1 MSDLINN
8 IFPNQTSII
17 PYSGLLLERILFD
30 FRRGLPIFLDYQD
43 GYFVKP
49 TEFLLPSITHNSV
62 IISGNPDGTPII
74 HNDTHNV
81 WFNSAS
87 SLLSLVKMSE
97 LKPSISVYPCND
109 ALLKKCVTQITLR
122 DIETLS
128 CIDYTIEKI
137 TQTNLPTVYC
147 ENCQLIAYRV
157 IPSFYEYYALI
168 IGNPDMSQPV
178 NIRLHAECLTGDL
191 LGSLR
196 CDCQPQLHK
205 ALCDFSSD
213 ANNNANN
220 SGGIIIYIR
229 QEGRNIGLLNKLRAY
244 ELQNAGHDTV
254 DANLLLGFTL
264 DERDYQAASL
274 ILKDLGVHTVNLLT
288 NNPTKIAALEKYDIR
303 IASRVAHYTQTQKHN
318 EQYIDTKKNKIGHL
332 PE

>member
-43 GYFVKP
+43 GYFIKP
-49 TEFLLPSITHNSV
+49 TEFLPLSIANNSV

-74 HNDTHNV
+74 HNDNHNI
-81 WFNSAS
+81 WLSNAS
-87 SLLSLVKMSE
+87 SLLSLIKMSE
-97 LKPSISVYPCND
+97 LKPSISVYPCD
-109 ALLKKCVTQITLR
+109 DILLKQCITQITLR
-122 DIETLS
+122 DIETVS
-128 CIDYTIEKI
+128 DIHYTVEKI

-147 ENCQLIAYRV
+147 ENSQLIAYRV

-168 IGNPDMSQPV
+168 IGNPDISQPV

-205 ALCDFSSD
+205 ALHDFSSD
-213 ANNNANN
+213 ANNN
-220 SGGIIIYIR
+220 GGIIIYIR
-229 QEGRNIGLLNKLRAY
+229 QEGRNIGLLNKMRAY

-254 DANLLLGFTL
+254 DANLLLGFML
-264 DERDYQAASL
+264 DERDYQAAAL
-274 ILKDLGVHTVNLLT
+274 ILRDLGVHNVNILT
-288 NNPTKIAALEKYDIR
+288 NNSTKIAALEKYNIHVV
-303 IASRVAHYTQTQKHN
+303 SRVAHYTQTQKHN
-318 EQYIDTKKNKIGHL
+318 EHYIDTKKNKIGHL

>member
-1 MSDLINN
+1 MSDFMSDLMNT

-30 FRRGLPIFLDYQD
+30 FRRGLPIFLDYQG
-43 GYFVKP
+43 GYFIKP
-49 TEFLLPSITHNSV
+49 TEFLPPSMNNTSV
-62 IISGNPDGTPII
+62 VISGNPDGTPII
-74 HNDTHNV
+74 HNDTHNI
-81 WFNSAS
+81 WLNSAA

-97 LKPSISVYPCND
+97 LKPSISVYPCHD
-109 ALLKKCVTQITLR
+109 VSLKKCVTQITLR

-128 CIDYTIEKI
+128 HIDYTIEKI
-137 TQTNLPTVYC
+137 TQTNLPTIYS
-147 ENCQLIAYRV
+147 ENTHLIAYRV

-168 IGNPDMSQPV
+168 IGNPDMSHPV

-205 ALCDFSSD
+205 ALSDFSND
-213 ANNNANN
+213 N
-220 SGGIIIYIR
+220 GGIIIYIR

-254 DANLLLGFTL
+254 DANLMLGFRL

-274 ILKDLGVHTVNLLT
+274 ILKDLGVHSVNLLT
-288 NNPTKIAALEKYDIR
+288 NNPTKIAALEKYNIH
-303 IASRVAHYTQTQKHN
+303 IETRVAHYTQTQKHN
-318 EQYIDTKKNKIGHL
+318 EHYIDTKKNKIGHL

>member
-43 GYFVKP
+43 GYFIKP
-49 TEFLLPSITHNSV
+49 TEFLSPHCKKHSV
-62 IISGNPDGTPII
+62 TISGNTDGKPII
-74 HNDTHNV
+74 DNDNKRMWYDYADT
-81 WFNSAS
+81 F
-87 SLLSLVKMSE
+87 LSLIKMSE
-97 LKPSISVYPCND
+97 LQPSISIYPCD
-109 ALLKKCVTQITLR
+109 DTALKKCVIQITLD
-122 DIETLS
+122 DITVFS
-128 CIDYTIEKI
+128 DNDYTIEKI
-137 TQTNLPTVYC
+137 TQTNLPTIYS

-168 IGNPDMSQPV
+168 VGNPDMSKPV

-205 ALCDFSSD
+205 ALQDF
-213 ANNNANN
+213 ANNN
-220 SGGIIIYIR
+220 GGIIIYIR

-244 ELQNAGHDTV
+244 TLQNAGHDTV
-254 DANLLLGFTL
+254 DANLLLGFML
-264 DERDYQAASL
+264 DERDYQAAAM
-274 ILKDLGVHTVNLLT
+274 ILHDLGIHTANLLT
-288 NNPTKIAALEKYDIR
+288 NNPTKIAALEKYNIH
-303 IASRVAHYTQTQKHN
+303 IANRVAHYTQTQKHN
-318 EQYIDTKKNKIGHL
+318 AHYIDTKKNRIGHL